1 MGGIQLKE
9 AGTFWS
15 CSSLWPRV
23 RHGQDPLAIVLHLK
37 LGGRT
42 LPSTPMARDNPGA
55 PHPTWPHHIRTPSSN
70 ASLIAHEAH
79 LKILVLKG
87 VAIDGFSASTISLG
101 DVLTTRCCTP
111 TLKWGISCCL
121 QVPTGRPVSDPH
133 VVSPTP
139 PPKKMFI
146 GLKSYEYS
154 HVMHSQA
161 SPPMATNPG
170 MTQWNTAPRYVRRFP
185 LWPRPG
191 QLKNQRKTSWSEAK
205 CFQWNIS
212 MCPNLASV
220 YIYIYILSLSLSLCL
235 LVACM

>member
-1 MGGIQLKE
+1 MEWFCSSFVASKHRAWGLQYSISEIEIHCYPQSCYLLSKKIRGYWQQFASTQNYKVKDFAINCLWSEKGSTIAKYAVMGGIQLKE

-23 RHGQDPLAIVLHLK
+23 RHGQDPLAIVLHLT

-139 PPKKMFI
+139 PPKKNVYWT
-146 GLKSYEYS
+146 KK
-154 HVMHSQA
+154 
-161 SPPMATNPG
+161 
-170 MTQWNTAPRYVRRFP
+170 
-185 LWPRPG
+185 LW
-191 QLKNQRKTSWSEAK
+191 
-205 CFQWNIS
+205 
-212 MCPNLASV
+212 V
-220 YIYIYILSLSLSLCL
+220 
-235 LVACM
+235 